1 MGGFAVPLHIKTLRP
16 GKQYLFLGLRFNRDS
31 ERMVMSDLIHGAGSP
46 AGWALIP
53 QPTDKERRFLKR
65 MNIEIVEADIDLLV
79 DAPAL
84 A

>member
-1 MGGFAVPLHIKTLRP
+1 VPPHVKALRP
-16 GKQYLFLGLRFNRDS
+16 GKQYLFLGMRFNRDT

-53 QPTDKERRFLKR
+53 APTDKERRFLKR
-65 MNIEIVEADIDLLV
+65 MNIEIVEFDIQALIPT
-79 DAPAL
+79 ATSAL